1 MISRCDFVSVR
12 HSGSFSLPRDIIM
25 PFQGLDVSV
34 CTETTLHIS
43 LSSNQSQGLATLYPE
58 VLGKLLGPKAGQIYR
73 NHFWFHFCFSFLFF
87 LERTM
92 FLFLF
97 YQHSLQQSLE
107 PLVFIVGQ
115 ATYLFMENGCSSRS
129 CSLDLLAEYS
139 MHQQWQQLP
148 VDLSFM

>member
-1 MISRCDFVSVR
+1 MCPVPQVSRWVFFSQFICVCLWHTYIPGSGHSGASQGQFVLNVHLRTKMISRCDFVSVR

-97 YQHSLQQSLE
+97 YQHSL
-107 PLVFIVGQ
+107 
-115 ATYLFMENGCSSRS
+115 
-129 CSLDLLAEYS
+129 
-139 MHQQWQQLP
+139 
-148 VDLSFM
+148 